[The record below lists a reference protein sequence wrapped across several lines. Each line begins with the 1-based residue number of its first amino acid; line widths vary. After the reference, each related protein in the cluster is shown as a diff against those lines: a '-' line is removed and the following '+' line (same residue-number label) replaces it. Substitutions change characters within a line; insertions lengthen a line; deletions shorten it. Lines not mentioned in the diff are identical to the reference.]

1 MLYSIIIFI
10 ILLFIISVIDF
21 KKVRS
26 FEDFSVAGRK
36 QGLLPVYL
44 SMMAS
49 MIGASATLGIAD
61 KVWDIGFSAF
71 WWLGVGSV
79 GLFLQ
84 GLFLSKKVRE
94 LNVTTLPDIADKTV
108 GKGAKS
114 LLSFI
119 IAISWIGIIG
129 AQIVSL
135 AKLIK
140 SVVNVPN
147 ENLLI
152 IVISLVVII
161 YTMLGGQLS
170 VVKTDMLQS
179 GIIFVGILGTFMYL
193 YLYKGENNQDV
204 FNNMQLIDS
213 DFGYFDLINLL
224 FITGGTYFLG
234 PDILSR
240 NIMSK
245 DGKTA
250 RNATIISA
258 FSLALIGFIVTMI
271 GMWTLYNL
279 PVMHGENPL
288 IYIMDK
294 VIPTPLAILLCIAIM
309 ATLISS
315 ADTCLVNAATI
326 VEHDLLK
333 RNSIRE
339 IRVIV
344 VIMGIAALIIA
355 LTKSDIIDLLLGA
368 YSVYSPGIVF
378 PLLVSIIFYKKRRIN
393 KKIWFVAVTVG
404 GLMGIMHSYFMVG
417 PKYLPLLGMLLSLV
431 LSLVSVLQSS
441 KEK

>member
-1 MLYSIIIFI
+1 M
-10 ILLFIISVIDF
+10 
-21 KKVRS
+21 
-26 FEDFSVAGRK
+26 
-36 QGLLPVYL
+36 
-44 SMMAS
+44 
-49 MIGASATLGIAD
+49 
-61 KVWDIGFSAF
+61 
-71 WWLGVGSV
+71 
-79 GLFLQ
+79 
-84 GLFLSKKVRE
+84 
-94 LNVTTLPDIADKTV
+94 
-108 GKGAKS
+108 
-114 LLSFI
+114 
-119 IAISWIGIIG
+119 
-129 AQIVSL
+129 
-135 AKLIK
+135 
-140 SVVNVPN
+140 
-147 ENLLI
+147 I